1 MKGTREIFEQHQGNL
16 IHKWDHYFEIY
27 DRHFKDYQDKEVV
40 ILEIGISQGGSIDL
54 WRKFFGSRLRYYGID
69 INPKCKEL
77 EAENATVFIGSQ
89 SDVNFLNEVKKQIP
103 DLDILIDD
111 GGHTMHQQIVSF
123 ENLFEKIKF
132 GGLYLCEDN
141 HTSYWFEFGGGMKKK
156 GTYIEFVKNLI
167 DVMHLWYA
175 GKNTKLPNMDLKQ
188 SIYAIHI
195 YNSIVV
201 IEKEK
206 IAKPFDKRIGNFTVG
221 YLEDEKKTI
230 GFSIKR
236 FLFKLRNK
244 IKFG

>member
-1 MKGTREIFEQHQGNL
+1 MKGTREIFEQHEGNL
-16 IHKWDHYFEIY
+16 IHKWDHYFKIY
-27 DRHFKDYQDKEVV
+27 DYHFKEFQEKEIVV
-40 ILEIGISQGGSIDL
+40 LEIGVSQGGSIDL
-54 WRKFFGSRLRYYGID
+54 WKNFFGPKLRYYGID

-77 EAENATVFIGSQ
+77 EDENITIFIGSQ
-89 SDVNFLNEVKKQIP
+89 SDVDFLNKVKAQIP
-103 DLDILIDD
+103 ELDILIDD
-111 GGHTMHQQIVSF
+111 GGHTMKQQIVSF

-156 GTYIEFVKNLI
+156 GTYLEFVKNLV

-175 GKNTKLPNMDLKQ
+175 GKNTNIPNSDLKE

-206 IAKPFDKRIGNFTVG
+206 IAKPFDIQIGNFTVG
-221 YLEDEKKTI
+221 YMEDEKKTI
-230 GFSIKR
+230 GFRVRR

>member
-1 MKGTREIFEQHQGNL
+1 MKGTRELFDQHQGNL

-40 ILEIGISQGGSIDL
+40 VLEIGVSQGGSIDL
-54 WRKFFGSRLRYYGID
+54 WKKFFGSKLRYYGID

-77 EAENATVFIGSQ
+77 EAENVTIFIGSQ
-89 SDVNFLNEVKKQIP
+89 SDVEFLTKVKTLIP
-103 DLDILIDD
+103 ELDILIDD
-111 GGHTMHQQIVSF
+111 GGHTMKQQIVSF
-123 ENLFEKIKF
+123 ENLYEKVKF

-156 GTYIEFVKNLI
+156 GTYLEYVKNLI

-175 GKNTKLPNMDLKQ
+175 GKNANIPNKQLKE

-206 IAKPFDKRIGNFTVG
+206 IPKPFDKQIGNFTVG
-221 YLEDEKKTI
+221 YMEDEKKTI
-230 GFSIKR
+230 GFSIRR
-236 FLFKLRNK
+236 FLFKLRHK